1 MSIAMNNECLLCLL
15 KRHLQ
20 AADKLGDEKTGE
32 QFAKALLRLYA
43 DAPEGIS
50 TPWLSDKINDL
61 FVQFYLI
68 DPDRYKEE
76 KERSNRFVLAR
87 LDQIRQKAVG
97 AEDPVYAGL
106 QLAILGNYIDF
117 GALQGE
123 VSFEQLDE
131 MLQKA
136 DEMELDKACYQLLLH
151 DLEKAK
157 TLLYLTDNAGEIVF
171 DRIFAEQLQK
181 KFPNLQITFCVRGG
195 PAANDATREDAAVA
209 GIPFPVI
216 DNGTCIAGTV
226 PELISEQSRT
236 ALEQSDV
243 VISKGQGN
251 CETLYGSPYNIYF
264 AFLVKCSR
272 FIDKFNRPKFTPML
286 TK

>member
-1 MSIAMNNECLLCLL
+1 MSITMNNECLLCLL

-20 AADKLGDEKTGE
+20 AADKLGDAKTAE
-32 QFAKALLRLYA
+32 RFAKALLRLYA

-61 FVQFYLI
+61 FVEFYRI
-68 DPDRYKEE
+68 DPDRYRDE
-76 KERSNRFVLAR
+76 KERSNRFVLSR
-87 LDQIRQKAVG
+87 LEQIQQKAAG
-97 AEDPVYAGL
+97 ADDPVYAGL

-123 VSFEQLDE
+123 VSFEELDA

-136 DEMELDKACYQLLLH
+136 DEMALDKRCYEALLR
-151 DLEKAK
+151 DLENAK
-157 TLLYLTDNAGEIVF
+157 SLLYLTDNAGEIVF

-195 PAANDATREDAAVA
+195 PAANDATREDAAIA

-226 PELISEQSRT
+226 PELISQEART
-236 ALEQSDV
+236 ALENSDV
-243 VISKGQGN
+243 IISKGQGN
-251 CETLYGSPYNIYF
+251 CETLYGSPYNIYY

-272 FIDKFNRPKFTPML
+272 FIDKFDRPKFTPML

>member
-1 MSIAMNNECLLCLL
+1 MNNECLLCLL

-61 FVQFYLI
+61 FVQFYHI

-136 DEMELDKACYQLLLH
+136 DEMELDKACYQQLLH

-195 PAANDATREDAAVA
+195 PAHNDATREDARVA
-209 GIPFPVI
+209 GISFPVV
-216 DNGTCIAGTV
+216 DNGNTVGGT
-226 PELISEQSRT
+226 ELSMLSEE
-236 ALEQSDV
+236 AKKAMDEADIILA
-243 VISKGQGN
+243 KGMGN
-251 CETLYGSPYNIYF
+251 TETLYGSGYQVYF
-264 AFLVKCSR
+264 AFLVKCAHFVR
-272 FIDKFNRPKFTPML
+272 FFGKPMMTPMFIQG
-286 TK
+286 